1 MFSKDMTIDEFY
13 SCVHPAVKKTKNTC
27 LLEEQIRDIQFPKN
41 PYAQKMMVS
50 LCAPLVT
57 KYRMDRRFVDTSL
70 KTFWQEARDGIFIHE
85 MEYRELYDQLADDK
99 SRRTLISMLQYRLT
113 EDIKTYHREGDF
125 AFKQYFDKKI
135 VSLNNQEVFVN
146 CGGYRGD
153 VTEMF
158 INSVGDFSRTYFYE
172 PDPKNYAIAVDYF
185 SSWQKDVLDKIV
197 FRNCCIGKEN
207 GTACFNVSEAED
219 SHISATGSTTIQMVS
234 LDEDIL
240 EPVSFIKM
248 DIEGFERDALEGA
261 KNHIT
266 SEHPKLAIC
275 VYHKPNDLWEIPKL
289 IKEYDDEYALY
300 LRQYSP
306 YPWWPCETVI
316 YAV

>member
-1 MFSKDMTIDEFY
+1 MLTEDMTIDGFY
-13 SCVHPAVKKTKNTC
+13 SSIDPHIEKTQNPGF
-27 LLEEQIRDIQFPKN
+27 LEELIRDVRFPKN
-41 PYAQKMMVS
+41 SSAQKLIVS
-50 LCAPLVT
+50 LGSPIVT
-57 KYRMDRRFVDTSL
+57 KFRMSRRFVDTSL
-70 KTFWQEARDGIFIHE
+70 GGFWREAHDGIFTHE
-85 MEYRELYDQLADDK
+85 KEYRILYDQLADDK

-113 EDIKTYHREGDF
+113 EDMRIYHKEGDF

-135 VSLNNQEVFVN
+135 VSLNDHEVFIN

-158 INSVGDFSRTYFYE
+158 INSVSDFSKTYFYE

-185 SSWQKDVLDKIV
+185 SDWQKDVFNKIV
-197 FRNCCIGKEN
+197 FRNCGIGKEN
-207 GTACFNVSEAED
+207 GTTSFDPNESED
-219 SHISATGSTTIQMVS
+219 SHISETGAATIQIVS
-234 LDEDIL
+234 LDEDIR

-266 SEHPKLAIC
+266 SDHPKLAIS
-275 VYHKPNDLWEIPKL
+275 VYHKPDDLWDIPKL
-289 IKEYDDEYALY
+289 IREYNPDYTFY

>member
-13 SCVHPAVKKTKNTC
+13 DRIHPAVKKTKNSL
-27 LLEEQIRDIQFPKN
+27 LLEEQIRDIQFPKS
-41 PYAQKMMVS
+41 PYAQKMMTF

-57 KYRMDRRFVDTSL
+57 KYRMDRRFVDTPL
-70 KTFWQEARDGIFIHE
+70 KRFWQEAHDGIFIHE

-135 VSLNNQEVFVN
+135 VALNDQEVFVN

-158 INSVGDFSRTYFYE
+158 INSVSDFSRTYFYE

-207 GTACFNVSEAED
+207 GTACFNASEAED

-234 LDEDIL
+234 LDEDIK
-240 EPVSFIKM
+240 EPISFIKM

-261 KNHIT
+261 KNHII

-275 VYHKPNDLWEIPKL
+275 VYHKPDDLWDIPNL
-289 IKEYDDEYALY
+289 IKQYDEEYALY

>member
-13 SCVHPAVKKTKNTC
+13 SCIHPAVKRTKNSS

-41 PYAQKMMVS
+41 PYAQKMMTF

-57 KYRMDRRFVDTSL
+57 KYRMDRRFVDTPL
-70 KTFWQEARDGIFIHE
+70 KRFWQEAREGLFTHE
-85 MEYRELYDQLADDK
+85 KEYRELYDQLADDK

-113 EDIKTYHREGDF
+113 EDIITYHREGDF

-135 VSLNNQEVFVN
+135 VSLNDHEVFVN

-158 INSVGDFSRTYFYE
+158 INSVNDFSRTYFYE

-185 SSWQKDVLDKIV
+185 SKWQKDVLDKIV

-207 GTACFNVSEAED
+207 GTACFNAAESED
-219 SHISATGSTTIQMVS
+219 SHISETGSTAIPMVS

-275 VYHKPNDLWEIPKL
+275 VYHKPDDLWEIPKL
-289 IKEYDDEYALY
+289 IKKYDEEYTLY